1 MFQPM
6 DNVDYSIFVPG
17 ASPTF
22 GSVYGDPGIAAEAS
36 TDWANIIMGKLG
48 RFVDMELESRFLR
61 HNDHTPRQE
70 TGAPAGTR
78 NLSATSLMPWL
89 IGGGVVLA
97 ALLLLRK

>member
-1 MFQPM
+1 MFQEM
-6 DNVDYSIFVPG
+6 DAVDYSIFVPG
-17 ASPTF
+17 DAPSF
-22 GSVYGDPGIAAEAS
+22 GGVYSDPGIGAQAS
-36 TDWANIIMGKLG
+36 TDWGNIIMGKLS

-61 HNDHTPRQE
+61 NNDQTPRQE

-78 NLSATSLMPWL
+78 NMSATSLMPWL